1 MNNFDYSGEKE
12 VNNKENKKEKDLEKN
27 IYIDNNINK
36 SFKINYNSEND
47 VNDDSKE
54 DNLKDKL
61 IENNSSSPLNIH
73 YFMDLIEDS
82 KCTRKSNS
90 FCVFKSIN
98 NIFYLIYSNENNS
111 IISYDLINFKKI
123 NEIKK
128 AHNSEITDFRYCF
141 DNINKRDIILSISAI
156 DNNLK
161 LWDIYNFELLLD
173 IKDINKNGVL
183 SSACLLNNNNEIYI
197 ITSNCNFENFKNSEP
212 IKVFNLNG
220 SLVNILDNEDELI
233 YYIDIYYDKTL
244 SMSFIISGGTEYVKS
259 YDFNGSILYNKYSEN
274 KENLY
279 YYVIINDKEEQ
290 TKIISSSVD
299 YIIIW
304 DFHSGELLNKITGS
318 KSLIF
323 NICLWNNDYLFASNE
338 ESFIELIDIKNKK
351 FIKNLNWQCDG
362 IIHTIKKIIHPKY
375 GECLI
380 VQSRNNKIIMWIIK

>member
-1 MNNFDYSGEKE
+1 MNNFDFSGEKE
-12 VNNKENKKEKDLEKN
+12 VNNKENKKEKDLAKN

-36 SFKINYNSEND
+36 SFKIDYNSEID

-54 DNLKDKL
+54 ENLKDEL
-61 IENNSSSPLNIH
+61 IENNSSSPLNIY

-82 KCTRKSNS
+82 KCSWKSNT
-90 FCVFKSIN
+90 FCAFKSIN

-244 SMSFIISGGTEYVKS
+244 SMSFIISGGMGYVKS

-274 KENLY
+274 MGNLY
-279 YYVIINDKEEQ
+279 HFFIINDKEEQ
-290 TKIISSSVD
+290 TKILSSIAY

-304 DFHSGELLNKITGS
+304 DFHSGQLLNKITKS
-318 KSLIF
+318 KDVIC
-323 NICLWNNDYLFASNE
+323 NICLWNSDYLFASNQ

-351 FIKNLNWQCDG
+351 FIMNLNWHIDG
-362 IIHTIKKIIHPKY
+362 IIRAIKKIIHPKY

-380 VQSRNNKIIMWIIK
+380 LQSEKNKIIMLTIK